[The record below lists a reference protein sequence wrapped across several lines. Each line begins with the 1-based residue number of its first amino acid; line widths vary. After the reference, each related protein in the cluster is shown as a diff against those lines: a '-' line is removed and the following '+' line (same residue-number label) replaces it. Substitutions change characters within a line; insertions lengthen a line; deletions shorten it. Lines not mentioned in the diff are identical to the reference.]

1 MELNILTIII
11 PTFNRINYLENLL
24 NNLVKQRKISKI
36 NFDLIVLNNNSEDGT
51 NSLLEKYK
59 KNIHSGLL

>member
-1 MELNILTIII
+1 MELNILTIVI
-11 PTFNRINYLENLL
+11 PTFNRVNDLENLL
-24 NNLVKQRKISKI
+24 NNLVKQKKISKI

-51 NSLLEKYK
+51 KNLLEKYK